1 MVIAFRKYMT
11 SHGLWTLCDAPTK
24 LLDFK
29 MLVIW
34 LVVNLVQYILSFCM
48 YTFVEFGKVFQFLCG
63 SLCVLLKTF
72 EVKYLELCTF

>member
-1 MVIAFRKYMT
+1 MT
-11 SHGLWTLCDAPTK
+11 SHGLWTLCDAPNK